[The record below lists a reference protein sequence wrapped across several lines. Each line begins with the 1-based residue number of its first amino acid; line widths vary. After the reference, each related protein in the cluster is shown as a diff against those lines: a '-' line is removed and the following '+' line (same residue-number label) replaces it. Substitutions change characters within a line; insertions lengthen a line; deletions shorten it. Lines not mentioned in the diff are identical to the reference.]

1 MRLRDTI
8 KLRLNARER
17 LRSMSPVIDRLGAP
31 VSAISAIQL
40 KAVRWFGL
48 QSLPIT
54 REALFRVG
62 LIPVR
67 DHYYEPFVNRGTAGA
82 RLEARRVLPGI
93 AIDRKAQLEL
103 LGTFRVQEEL
113 NEIPDEKKSHTEYG
127 FSNGTYEWADGCFL
141 YAMIRYLKPRRMV
154 EVGSGNST
162 LVAAEAIRKN
172 RAEDVA
178 HACQHV
184 CVEPYEMPW
193 LEDRGVEVVR
203 QRVESLDPAF
213 FSLLEAGDILFIDS
227 SHVIRPEGDV
237 LYLFQSILPVLNKG
251 VYVHV
256 HDIFTPYHY
265 PPRWLFEK
273 VLFWNEQYL
282 LESFLAMNRGFS
294 VVAALYDLHR
304 NAFDAFAEA
313 FPPVR
318 RNPSSSPT
326 GFWIQRV

>member
-1 MRLRDTI
+1 MRLRYTI
-8 KLRLNARER
+8 KLRPNARER
-17 LRSMSPVIDRLGAP
+17 LRSISPLLDWLGAP
-31 VSAISAIQL
+31 VSAMSALQL

-48 QSLPIT
+48 QSLPVT

-62 LIPVR
+62 VIPVR
-67 DHYYEPFVNRGTAGA
+67 DHYYEPFVNRSTAGA
-82 RLEARRVLPGI
+82 ALEARRFLPGI
-93 AIDRKAQLEL
+93 ALNRDAQLEL
-103 LGTFRVQEEL
+103 LSTFRVQEEL
-113 NEIPDEKKSHTEYG
+113 NEIPDQKKSHTEYG
-127 FSNGTYEWADGCFL
+127 FSNGTYEWADGSFL
-141 YAMIRYLKPRRMV
+141 YAMIRSLKPRRMV

-162 LVAAEAIRKN
+162 LIAADALHKN
-172 RAEDVA
+172 RAEDAA
-178 HACQHV
+178 HTCRHV
-184 CVEPYEMPW
+184 CIEPFEMPW

-213 FSLLEAGDILFIDS
+213 FCLLEAGDILFIDS

-282 LESFLAMNRGFS
+282 LESFLAMNPGFS

-318 RNPSSSPT
+318 RNPASSPT

>member
-1 MRLRDTI
+1 
-8 KLRLNARER
+8 
-17 LRSMSPVIDRLGAP
+17 
-31 VSAISAIQL
+31 
-40 KAVRWFGL
+40 
-48 QSLPIT
+48 
-54 REALFRVG
+54 
-62 LIPVR
+62 
-67 DHYYEPFVNRGTAGA
+67 
-82 RLEARRVLPGI
+82 
-93 AIDRKAQLEL
+93 
-103 LGTFRVQEEL
+103 
-113 NEIPDEKKSHTEYG
+113 
-127 FSNGTYEWADGCFL
+127 
-141 YAMIRYLKPRRMV
+141 MV

-162 LVAAEAIRKN
+162 LIAAEAIRKN
-172 RAEDVA
+172 RAEDAA

-203 QRVESLDPAF
+203 QRVESLDPSF

-237 LYLFQSILPVLNKG
+237 LYLVQSILPVLNKG

-273 VLFWNEQYL
+273 VLFWNEQYV
-282 LESFLAMNRGFS
+282 LESFLAMNSGFS

-304 NAFDAFAEA
+304 SAFDAFAEA

-318 RNPSSSPT
+318 QPFRLPRPGFGFNASRRRSVSPVKETRVYPSCPVFHQDDAAQQKFGALLLVASER
-326 GFWIQRV
+326 GRDKRFLH